1 MTPHAIHSIDAMK
14 PRLALLSAAL
24 LLAGCA
30 VGPDYRRPEAPVPT
44 QFREADGWKL
54 AAADASATTAATH
67 TTDAQAS
74 NAWWKHFADPQLDS
88 LVEQVEL
95 SNQNIRGAEARYRQA
110 SALLDAAQAAYFP
123 TLNATA
129 GVTRN
134 QGVTTTTTGGTTA
147 SAGAPIRN
155 TSRLSLTASWE
166 PDLWGRIAR
175 SSEAA
180 GASAAAVGADLQ
192 AARLSAQAAVTQA
205 YLQLRIN
212 DAQHALLAR
221 TVDAYTRSAEITR
234 NRFDAG
240 VAARADVT
248 QAQAQLK
255 TAQAQLIDLGIQRRQ
270 LEHAIAV
277 LTGRPPADLALAP
290 ASTLPALPAVPG
302 LLPSTL
308 LERRPDIAAAER
320 RVAAANAQIGVAQ
333 AAFFPTLTLGATAG
347 TQASALARVLSLPNQ
362 FWSLGPNL
370 ALSVFDAGAR
380 SARKAQA
387 IAAWDESVAAY
398 RQTVLTAFQEVEDNL
413 AALRI
418 LEAEAQAQAEAL
430 AAATET
436 LALVNNQYLAGTVS
450 YLNVTNAQTV
460 ALNAERARLDI
471 LVRRLTGSVALFKA
485 VGGNPS

>member
-1 MTPHAIHSIDAMK
+1 MNRNAFSAMTL
-14 PRLALLSAAL
+14 RLPLLATAL

-30 VGPDYRRPEAPVPT
+30 VGPDHRRPDAPVPA
-44 QFREADGWKL
+44 QFREAEGWKL
-54 AAADASATTAATH
+54 AEPADTQAT
-67 TTDAQAS
+67 Q
-74 NAWWKHFADPQLDS
+74 AWWKHFHDPQLDQ
-88 LVEQVEL
+88 LVEQVDL
-95 SNQNIRGAEARYRQA
+95 SNQSIRIAEARFRQA
-110 SALLDAAQAAYFP
+110 TALLDAAQALALP
-123 TLNATA
+123 SLNATS
-129 GVTRN
+129 GVTRS

-147 SAGAPIRN
+147 NAGAPIRN

-175 SSEAA
+175 ASEAA

-192 AARLSAQAAVTQA
+192 AARLSARAAVTQA

-221 TVDAYTRSAEITR
+221 TVAAYTRSAEITR
-234 NRFDAG
+234 HRFDAG

-277 LTGRPPADLALAP
+277 LTGKAPAELRLAP
-290 ASTLPALPAVPG
+290 SSTLPEVPRVPG
-302 LLPSTL
+302 LLPSAL

-333 AAFFPTLTLGATAG
+333 AAFFPTLTLGVTGG
-347 TQASALARVLSLPNQ
+347 TQGSALARVLSLPNS

-370 ALSVFDAGAR
+370 ALTLFDGGAR
-380 SARKAQA
+380 SARKDQA
-387 IAAWDESVAAY
+387 VAAWEESVASY

-413 AALRI
+413 AALQI
-418 LEAEAQAQAEAL
+418 LDAEARAQAEAL
-430 AAATET
+430 AAATES
-436 LALVNNQYLAGTVS
+436 LELVNNQYLAGTVS

-485 VGGNPS
+485 IGGDRP

>member
-1 MTPHAIHSIDAMK
+1 MNPYALSGMK
-14 PRLALLSAAL
+14 PRLALLAAAL

-30 VGPDYRRPEAPVPT
+30 VGPDYRRPDAPVPA

-54 AAADASATTAATH
+54 AEPADS
-67 TTDAQAS
+67 QAPS
-74 NAWWKHFADPQLDS
+74 PWWQHFDDPQLNS

-95 SNQNIRGAEARYRQA
+95 SNQNIRIAEARYRQA
-110 SALLDAAQAAYFP
+110 TALLDAAQAQYFP
-123 TLNATA
+123 TLGSTL
-129 GVTRN
+129 GVTRS

-147 SAGAPIRN
+147 SAGTPIRN
-155 TSRLSLTASWE
+155 SNRLSLTASWE

-175 SSEAA
+175 SNEAA
-180 GASAAAVGADLQ
+180 GASSAAVAADLQ

-212 DAQHALLAR
+212 DAQHALLER
-221 TVDAYTRSAEITR
+221 TVAAYTRSAQITR

-255 TAQAQLIDLGIQRRQ
+255 TAQAQLIDLDIQRRQ

-277 LTGRPPADLALAP
+277 LTGRAPTDLALAP
-290 ASTLPALPAVPG
+290 ASQLPALPPVPG
-302 LLPSTL
+302 LLPSAL

-320 RVAAANAQIGVAQ
+320 RVSAANAQIGVAQ
-333 AAFFPTLTLGATAG
+333 AAYFPTLTLGATGG
-347 TQASALARVLSLPNQ
+347 TQSSALARVLSLPNQ

-370 ALSVFDAGAR
+370 ALTLFDAGAR

-387 IAAWDESVAAY
+387 VAVWDESVASY

-413 AALRI
+413 AVLHI
-418 LEAEAQAQAEAL
+418 LEAEARAQAEAL
-430 AAATET
+430 AAATES
-436 LALVNNQYLAGTVS
+436 LELVNNQYLAGTVS
-450 YLNVTNAQTV
+450 YLNVTSAQTV

-471 LVRRLTGSVALFKA
+471 MVRRLNGSVALFKA
-485 VGGNPS
+485 VGGGLL

>member
-1 MTPHAIHSIDAMK
+1 MNHHASARMK
-14 PRLALLSAAL
+14 PRLALLCAIL

-30 VGPDYRRPEAPVPT
+30 VGPDYQRPDAPVSA

-54 AAADASATTAATH
+54 AAAGDPQAQPAAST
-67 TTDAQAS
+67 
-74 NAWWKHFADPQLDS
+74 WWKHFGDPQLDQ
-88 LVEQVEL
+88 LVEQADL
-95 SNQNIRGAEARYRQA
+95 SNQNIRVAEARYRQA
-110 SALLDAAQAAYFP
+110 SALLDAAQAAQFP
-123 TLNATA
+123 TLNASA
-129 GVTRN
+129 GVTRS
-134 QGVTTTTTGGTTA
+134 QGVSTTTTGGTTA

-155 TSRLSLTASWE
+155 TSRLSLAASWE

-175 SSEAA
+175 SGEAA
-180 GASAAAVGADLQ
+180 QASAAASAADLQ
-192 AARLSAQAAVTQA
+192 AARLSTQAAVTQA

-212 DAQHALLAR
+212 DAQHALLER
-221 TVDAYTRSAEITR
+221 TVAAYTRSGEITR

-270 LEHAIAV
+270 LEHALAV
-277 LTGRPPADLALAP
+277 LTGRPPADLALP
-290 ASTLPALPAVPG
+290 PTTRLPDLPPVPG

-333 AAFFPTLTLGATAG
+333 AAFFPTLTLGATVG
-347 TQASALARVLSLPNQ
+347 TQSAALARVLSLPNQ

-387 IAAWDESVAAY
+387 IASWDESVASY

-418 LEAEAQAQAEAL
+418 LEAEAQAQADAL
-430 AAATET
+430 AAATESLT
-436 LALVNNQYLAGTVS
+436 LVNNQYLAGTVS
-450 YLNVTNAQTV
+450 YLNVTSAQTV

-485 VGGNPS
+485 TGGGQP